1 MPSSPPSM
9 RSSPSVRRPDRMRV
23 VLDTNVCL
31 DAFVFDDPR
40 AATLVAALAAGTVE
54 AVTRADCRDEWLGVL
69 AYPALKLDE
78 AQRAEAVLRFDRLVT
93 LLDDAR
99 SGAAGATPGVS
110 LPRCRDPD
118 DQKFLELAA
127 ASGASVLFSRDAE
140 VLRLARRTARDG
152 LFAIMKPEDWSG
164 PL

>member
-1 MPSSPPSM
+1 
-9 RSSPSVRRPDRMRV
+9 VRV

-40 AATLVAALAAGTVE
+40 AATLVAALTAGDVE

-78 AQRAEAVLRFDRLVT
+78 ARRVDAAARFDRLVT
-93 LLDDAR
+93 LL
-99 SGAAGATPGVS
+99 ATPTEASHVS

-127 ASGASVLFSRDAE
+127 SAGAAVLFSRDAE
-140 VLRLARRTARDG
+140 VLRLAKRTARDG
-152 LFAIMKPEDWSG
+152 LFAILRPEDWLFHAE
-164 PL
+164 PK

>member
-1 MPSSPPSM
+1 
-9 RSSPSVRRPDRMRV
+9 MRV

-40 AATLVAALAAGTVE
+40 AAALVAALTAGDVE

-69 AYPALKLDE
+69 AYPALKLDGTR
-78 AQRAEAVLRFDRLVT
+78 RAEAAARFDRAVT
-93 LLDDAR
+93 LLADAGAR
-99 SGAAGATPGVS
+99 SGVS

-127 ASGASVLFSRDAE
+127 SSGAAVLFSRDAE
-140 VLRLARRTARDG
+140 VLRLAKRAVRDG
-152 LFAIMKPEDWSG
+152 LFAIMRPEDWVLHAPQS
-164 PL
+164 L